1 MTEAATQT
9 NTKKAYNFS
18 TCENSHKLAD
28 KMVKQII
35 EKYKVNFSDINDSRF
50 NTQAPNAKLISLA
63 LLYVEKKFD
72 NFVKDMKLENYWKS
86 HFTPFQKKL
95 LKDKTGFD
103 LDG

>member
-1 MTEAATQT
+1 M
-9 NTKKAYNFS
+9 KF
-18 TCENSHKLAD
+18 
-28 KMVKQII
+28 
-35 EKYKVNFSDINDSRF
+35 DILGVG
-50 NTQAPNAKLISLA
+50 NALVDETF
-63 LLYVEKKFD
+63 YVEKKFD

>member
-1 MTEAATQT
+1 MIVDLIL
-9 NTKKAYNFS
+9 K
-18 TCENSHKLAD
+18 
-28 KMVKQII
+28 VKI
-35 EKYKVNFSDINDSRF
+35 
-50 NTQAPNAKLISLA
+50 KLISLSYFM
-63 LLYVEKKFD
+63 LKKFD